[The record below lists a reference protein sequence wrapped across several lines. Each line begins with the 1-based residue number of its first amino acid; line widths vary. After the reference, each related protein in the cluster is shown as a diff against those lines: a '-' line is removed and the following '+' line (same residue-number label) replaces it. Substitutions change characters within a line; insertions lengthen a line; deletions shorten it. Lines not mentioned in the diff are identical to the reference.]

1 MATKSMNLRKKKLIR
16 FELFINIERV
26 YNIALLF
33 QIVDILRMYSEV
45 RLRVYRE
52 DSKSRTKGKFLT
64 FYQALL

>member
-1 MATKSMNLRKKKLIR
+1 MNLRKKNLIR